1 MAIVMMMII
10 ITGTKNIRVNIENI
24 FIQCFYSH
32 SILDETVAD
41 IAEQLMKTFNN
52 HHSNHHS

>member
-1 MAIVMMMII
+1 MMMII